1 MEHPADIGRTCPLTP
16 HNFRSY
22 CLRMTKSEYLTAYE
36 RNRQNRTDDI
46 DGSKQGKSEIMRPAF
61 RCPLV

>member
-1 MEHPADIGRTCPLTP
+1 
-16 HNFRSY
+16 
-22 CLRMTKSEYLTAYE
+22 MTKSEYLTAYE